1 LNRRVELILLIL
13 SDFIFINVAWTLYYY
28 LRVETG
34 WIILANAPE
43 YLVPMFVVYLYWI
56 LIFSVL
62 GLYQHWFVRSR
73 FDEFSSVLKAI
84 SLGCI
89 VLFFAIFIDDFLKNA
104 TVISR
109 FLIVVYWALL
119 VFWVS
124 LGRVLIRG
132 FQRNLLSKGIG
143 LKNCVIVGSGKKAH
157 DLKSQ
162 LDNFKQL
169 GYTFK
174 GFITPFP
181 DRTTDLPE
189 VISMQDSLEYIAQHN
204 ATDILIALEPEDKVK
219 LIEILNFYSKVDVE
233 IKIMPDMYEIISGM
247 AKTSQIYG
255 VHLIS
260 VTPELMPISSRI
272 IKRIIDVSLS
282 TFLLI
287 ITSPI
292 LLISGLIIK
301 FTSPGPVFY
310 FQERVGRNGKIFMIF
325 KLRTMYHDPTY
336 SLDTYW
342 TEKNDPRI
350 TKIGRFLRKT
360 RIDEIPQFINVIKND
375 MSIVGPRPEQP
386 KIIKF
391 LLKEIPYYNKRLNI
405 KPGITGWAQVK
416 HHYDESLEDVKTKL
430 QYEFYYIE
438 NMSLSLDFKIIIN
451 TIFVILS
458 LKGR

>member
-1 LNRRVELILLIL
+1 MNRRVELILLIL

-282 TFLLI
+282 TF
-287 ITSPI
+287 
-292 LLISGLIIK
+292 
-301 FTSPGPVFY
+301 
-310 FQERVGRNGKIFMIF
+310 
-325 KLRTMYHDPTY
+325 
-336 SLDTYW
+336 
-342 TEKNDPRI
+342 
-350 TKIGRFLRKT
+350 
-360 RIDEIPQFINVIKND
+360 FIN
-375 MSIVGPRPEQP
+375 
-386 KIIKF
+386 
-391 LLKEIPYYNKRLNI
+391 YNITDFTHKRLNNKI
-405 KPGITGWAQVK
+405 YISGTGFLLSGKSWTK
-416 HHYDESLEDVKTKL
+416 RKNFYD
-430 QYEFYYIE
+430 I
-438 NMSLSLDFKIIIN
+438 
-451 TIFVILS
+451 
-458 LKGR
+458 